1 MPVPSFVAGTA
12 LRRLPV
18 SGAPPRGFAYDFAP
32 EPYPDGQWR
41 LSPGHVLSVSL
52 RAAPGRVAGPVP
64 PVSTRVA
71 LLRPPP
77 LQVQIARSLAMLQP
91 FSTAEGPGVG
101 TGPSHAMMHCRALR
115 RPLAALAVSA
125 VLVALACATSQVGGA
140 ALPLRC
146 PGLFASSASA
156 LSALCHSPPLVP
168 ATYRASFLSMW
179 SSTAGVIT
187 TMEPPEPPVPRPCRC
202 SAALPGPP
210 APAVPEDILKGH
222 LKRCL
227 KRASRRLMG
236 IHISLRPSSSILMEC
251 PPHGLG
257 HMCLG
262 MPLFPAVGELLYSCL
277 AGLSSSRHMT
287 CRMSHYRFLAASTT
301 GSLP

>member
-146 PGLFASSASA
+146 PGLFAFLCVCVLSSLPLATASPSD
-156 LSALCHSPPLVP
+156 LQGIVSLHVVVDSRCDNDHG
-168 ATYRASFLSMW
+168 
-179 SSTAGVIT
+179 TAGT
-187 TMEPPEPPVPRPCRC
+187 TC
-202 SAALPGPP
+202 A
-210 APAVPEDILKGH
+210 
-222 LKRCL
+222 
-227 KRASRRLMG
+227 
-236 IHISLRPSSSILMEC
+236 
-251 PPHGLG
+251 
-257 HMCLG
+257 
-262 MPLFPAVGELLYSCL
+262 
-277 AGLSSSRHMT
+277 
-287 CRMSHYRFLAASTT
+287 
-301 GSLP
+301 